1 LTDETVAFLEAKR
14 KAGQPIAS
22 LADLVNATLIVT
34 EENQA
39 QRELKSGV
47 GAGDLGQLLDRFT
60 TDAKQI
66 RPERVN
72 INTAPASILAQ
83 VEGIDEALANT
94 IVSVRQGLSPEASRS
109 IAWLLE
115 ESLLDAGQ
123 FRQIEPLITARS
135 FQFHVQV
142 IGYALPSGRYRVL
155 EAIVDLIGPEPRV
168 LYLRDL
174 TKLGA
179 PYPFATR

>member
-1 LTDETVAFLEAKR
+1 MIRGPPGSTPFPYT
-14 KAGQPIAS
+14 
-22 LADLVNATLIVT
+22 TL
-34 EENQA
+34 
-39 QRELKSGV
+39 
-47 GAGDLGQLLDRFT
+47 F
-60 TDAKQI
+60 
-66 RPERVN
+66 
-72 INTAPASILAQ
+72 
-83 VEGIDEALANT
+83 
-94 IVSVRQGLSPEASRS
+94 RS
-109 IAWLLE
+109 
-115 ESLLDAGQ
+115 AGQ